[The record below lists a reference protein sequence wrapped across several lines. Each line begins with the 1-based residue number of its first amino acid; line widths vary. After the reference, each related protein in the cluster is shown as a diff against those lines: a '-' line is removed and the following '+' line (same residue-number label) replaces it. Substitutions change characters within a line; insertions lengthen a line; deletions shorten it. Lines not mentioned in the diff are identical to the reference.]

1 MYERLNKS
9 KNKMNI
15 NKSYVNNNRFSFFNF
30 TNGKKHLNPLIDK
43 KIRINYFNYNN
54 INYNKKK
61 ILYPLNKSKKQ
72 NFNYLNNNSSNFD
85 FLFTKIKN
93 KNNFNDNKKIQSDIY
108 LKTYTNFRKKNKIDN
123 NNNTINCL
131 INNLQKEIVSNKK
144 NCFDYKLF
152 DYKIKSKTVK
162 FSDKRNKSFEYKKNI
177 INNDYLRT
185 LNNYNKNNNIT
196 FLRNKTNNYFN
207 NFTTAINL
215 TNPFKNKNNNFIIT
229 QNNTNNYFI
238 FNYNHKKKDNLNFSI
253 FNKKNDNIKKQKEE
267 EEDEN
272 SIDFNNIDDS
282 TILNI

>member
-30 TNGKKHLNPLIDK
+30 TNGKKYLNPLIDK
-43 KIRINYFNYNN
+43 KIRINYFNYNS
-54 INYNKKK
+54 INSNNKK
-61 ILYPLNKSKKQ
+61 ILYSLNKSKKQ
-72 NFNYLNNNSSNFD
+72 NFGCLENNSSNFD
-85 FLFTKIKN
+85 FLFRKIKN

-123 NNNTINCL
+123 NNTINCL
-131 INNLQKEIVSNKK
+131 INNLKKEIVSNKK

-162 FSDKRNKSFEYKKNI
+162 FSDKRNKIFKYKKNI

-238 FNYNHKKKDNLNFSI
+238 FNYNNKKKDNLNFSN
-253 FNKKNDNIKKQKEE
+253 FNKNNDNIKKQKEE

-272 SIDFNNIDDS
+272 SIDFNNIDDN

>member
-9 KNKMNI
+9 KIKMNI
-15 NKSYVNNNRFSFFNF
+15 NKSYINNNRFSFFNY
-30 TNGKKHLNPLIDK
+30 TNGKKHLNSLNDK
-43 KIRINYFNYNN
+43 RIRINYFNCNN
-54 INYNKKK
+54 INSYKKK
-61 ILYPLNKSKKQ
+61 ILYSLNKSKKQ

-85 FLFTKIKN
+85 FFFTKIKN

-123 NNNTINCL
+123 NNNTINCF
-131 INNLQKEIVSNKK
+131 INNLHKEIVSNKK
-144 NCFDYKLF
+144 NFFDYKLL
-152 DYKIKSKTVK
+152 DYKIKSKTMK

-185 LNNYNKNNNIT
+185 LNNYKKNNNIT

-207 NFTTAINL
+207 NFTTTINL

-238 FNYNHKKKDNLNFSI
+238 FNYNNKKKDNLNFSI